1 LNAQKNN
8 KFYIDVADLPMEQA
22 IDLELPIP
30 EYLRE
35 IEPFIFNDKS
45 IYFFASNSMRNYSI
59 KKYHLSNNHTHVWI
73 NGGHSVNKELI
84 SDGIS
89 IDIDKINYVY
99 AGTLNKGRQIEFMIK
114 FFSEINDKNLILMG
128 SDGEWI
134 NELNLPKNITYLGAL
149 EEKHAHYIVSL
160 CDIGL
165 IPYDSQRP
173 YYNIAYPTKLSFYIT
188 AGISF
193 LSTNVQEVKDI
204 NNKYS
209 IGYIKDIESWDLFI
223 KSLSKSEILKKK
235 ENVINIKHKFLWS
248 NIINKD
254 LILNSDYQSLS

>member
-1 LNAQKNN
+1 
-8 KFYIDVADLPMEQA
+8 
-22 IDLELPIP
+22 
-30 EYLRE
+30 
-35 IEPFIFNDKS
+35 
-45 IYFFASNSMRNYSI
+45 MRN
-59 KKYHLSNNHTHVWI
+59 LQ
-73 NGGHSVNKELI
+73 
-84 SDGIS
+84 
-89 IDIDKINYVY
+89 KIFD
-99 AGTLNKGRQIEFMIK
+99 AI
-114 FFSEINDKNLILMG
+114 
-128 SDGEWI
+128 
-134 NELNLPKNITYLGAL
+134 
-149 EEKHAHYIVSL
+149 
-160 CDIGL
+160 L